1 MSSTT
6 TDDVNAELA
15 QLLPAAQSGD
25 DRATQ
30 RIVALI
36 YPLVLRY
43 ARARIGGGRTP
54 TPEDVTQDVCF
65 AVVNALG
72 NYRDQ
77 GKPFMAFVYG
87 IAFNKVTDAHRS
99 YARDR
104 MLPTEDIPEGV
115 SQEADPEGYA
125 LDIDASNKMRELLD
139 VLNEKARNI
148 IILRVFVGLS
158 AEETAEIVG
167 GTAGSV
173 RVAQHRALA
182 RCARPLKRR
191 NLRND
196 T

>member
-1 MSSTT
+1 MSGID
-6 TDDVNAELA
+6 TDDVNAQLA

-36 YPLVLRY
+36 YPFVLRY

-65 AVVNALG
+65 AVVKALST
-72 NYRDQ
+72 YKDQ

-99 YARDR
+99 YVRDR
-104 MLPTEDIPEGV
+104 MLPTEDIPDGV

-125 LDIDASNKMRELLD
+125 LDVDASNKMRELLD

-182 RCARPLKRR
+182 R
-191 NLRND
+191 LREALEEEESAK
-196 T
+196 

>member
-1 MSSTT
+1 
-6 TDDVNAELA
+6 
-15 QLLPAAQSGD
+15 
-25 DRATQ
+25 
-30 RIVALI
+30 
-36 YPLVLRY
+36 
-43 ARARIGGGRTP
+43 
-54 TPEDVTQDVCF
+54 
-65 AVVNALG
+65 
-72 NYRDQ
+72 
-77 GKPFMAFVYG
+77 MAFVYG

-104 MLPTEDIPEGV
+104 MLPTEDIPDGV

-182 RCARPLKRR
+182 R
-191 NLRND
+191 LREALEEEESAK
-196 T
+196 